1 MLKKSVIKYC
11 PIPLLYYK
19 TIEELQEQPE
29 QEGLLSLWCLRA
41 VNKMVTKIFRNRGR
55 VRLRDLEEAAVSN
68 EQGNFVCMVKNRECW
83 KE

>member
-55 VRLRDLEEAAVSN
+55 V
-68 EQGNFVCMVKNRECW
+68 
-83 KE
+83 